1 MVVDIWK
8 DSITRNTFGKTLFEA
23 IFFAVYA
30 GIMDAGPFNMMVNSK
45 GEVLLVDVNSADET
59 IMIVYNTK
67 GLFRSS
73 RKFDEKHI
81 CAVVCYVNT
90 HFAEAA
96 DFVTRLKESGC
107 KNPYLLLDT
116 MCPFFNDD
124 NVELLRSGQKS
135 SPYFK
140 FLINSLQYNPCK
152 QGMSPPS
159 FLG

>member
-1 MVVDIWK
+1 MQIA
-8 DSITRNTFGKTLFEA
+8 LQA
-23 IFFAVYA
+23 AV
-30 GIMDAGPFNMMVNSK
+30 GC
-45 GEVLLVDVNSADET
+45 
-59 IMIVYNTK
+59 
-67 GLFRSS
+67 
-73 RKFDEKHI
+73 DEKHI

-124 NVELLRSGQKS
+124 NVELLRSGQKT
-135 SPYFK
+135 SPYFM
-140 FLINSLQYNPCK
+140 FLINSLQYNPCAK
-152 QGMSPPS
+152 GVSPAH